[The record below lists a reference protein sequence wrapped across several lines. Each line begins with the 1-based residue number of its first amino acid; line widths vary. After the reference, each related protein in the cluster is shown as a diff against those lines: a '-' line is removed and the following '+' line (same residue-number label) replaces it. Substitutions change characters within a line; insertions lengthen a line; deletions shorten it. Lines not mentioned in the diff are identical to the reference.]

1 MMVVQV
7 FVSDSSNKECEGS
20 AGFAVGM
27 TKGMGVQ
34 ILRCA
39 RWTHGRLSATSAELV
54 GVILALK
61 LSKMMYPYRRT
72 CGPLIFLTDS
82 KHAVRF
88 INTDDNSEWN
98 EPLVTLAKQEL
109 GVARASGLSA
119 RIIWTSREDPRIAVM
134 DTEARDAR
142 EGVASRDDLIP
153 PDLLEAMHTSS
164 AMFSSHPAVKPAPV
178 HQHSAVSTS

>member
-1 MMVVQV
+1 MVVRV

-61 LSKMMYPYRRT
+61 LSKTMYSYRRAH
-72 CGPLIFLTDS
+72 GPLIFLTDS

-88 INTDDNSEWN
+88 IDTEDNSEWN
-98 EPLVTLAKQEL
+98 EPLVTLAKKEL
-109 GVARASGLSA
+109 GAYRAIGLSA
-119 RIIWTSREDPRIAVM
+119 RIVWTAREDPRIVVM
-134 DTEARDAR
+134 DTVARFAR
-142 EGVASRDDLIP
+142 QGVAMRDDVIP
-153 PDLLEAMHTSS
+153 LDLLEAMHTSS
-164 AMFSSHPAVKPAPV
+164 ALFSSHPEVKPAPV
-178 HQHSAVSTS
+178 HQCSAVSTR

>member
-1 MMVVQV
+1 MVVQV

-61 LSKMMYPYRRT
+61 LSKTMYSYRRAH
-72 CGPLIFLTDS
+72 GPLIFLTDN
-82 KHAVRF
+82 KHVVRF
-88 INTDDNSEWN
+88 IDTEDNSEWN
-98 EPLVTLAKQEL
+98 EPLVKLAKKEL
-109 GVARASGLSA
+109 GAYRAIGLSA
-119 RIIWTSREDPRIAVM
+119 RIVWTCLLYTSPSPR
-134 DTEARDAR
+134 D
-142 EGVASRDDLIP
+142 
-153 PDLLEAMHTSS
+153 
-164 AMFSSHPAVKPAPV
+164 
-178 HQHSAVSTS
+178 

>member
-1 MMVVQV
+1 MVAQV

-39 RWTHGRLSATSAELV
+39 IWTYGRLSATSAELV

-98 EPLVTLAKQEL
+98 EPLVTLAKKEL
-109 GVARASGLSA
+109 GAYRAIGLSA
-119 RIIWTSREDPRIAVM
+119 RIAWTAREDPRIAVM
-134 DTEARDAR
+134 DTVARFAR
-142 EGVASRDDLIP
+142 QGVATRNDVIP
-153 PDLLEAMHTSS
+153 LDLLEAMHTSS
-164 AMFSSHPAVKPAPV
+164 ALFSSHPDVKLAPV
-178 HQHSAVSTS
+178 QPCSAVLTR